1 MRTQRKFFMLLVML
15 FCGMTAAWGAQQVMV
30 TTPVNGQVTI
40 SPENPTAGSTVTIT
54 VKPNQGFC
62 IHKAGIEVVKLI
74 DTGSAQG
81 PRRIGIADPLEI
93 SGDEPTDPTLETS
106 YTFEMPEEP
115 FNVRVTAT
123 FEEAPSYAIHVNE
136 AQNGHVQAD
145 KEEAKKGEIVAL
157 NVLPAPNYVLD
168 EIKVESNGVELE
180 LTPDHTFVMP
190 NTDVYV
196 TATFKPMPLYVTGTF
211 QGWDAAQAPEMTV
224 GEGLVYTYEI
234 GRVDGY
240 VGDDQQQH
248 DGAAF
253 KILTAQSWQQD
264 NYGSK
269 TGQPLTIGQTQ
280 EMAAGNAPNFIIEKN
295 GTYTIT
301 VDWENKTVTLN
312 GIADPDVYNVIIGQ
326 VENGTVSADPTS
338 GIEGKEITLTLEPMN
353 EEYVLSELKVMCGN
367 DEVEVSEDHKFHM
380 PAGDVTVTATFTA
393 KTYAVLFNEMQNGN
407 VTPSGDKTEF
417 AKDEI
422 VALNVLPA
430 PNYVLDEI
438 KVESNGVELE
448 LTPDHTFVM
457 PNTDVYVTA
466 TFKPMPLYVTGT
478 FQGWDAAQAPE
489 MTVGEG
495 LVYTYEIGRVDG
507 YVGDDQQQHDGAA
520 FKILTAQSWQQ
531 DNYGSETGQPL
542 TIGQT
547 QAMVAGNAPNFII
560 EKNGTYTITVDWEN
574 KTVTLNGKTATPLAQ
589 VLAGTDGTEYTIEES
604 LGVVAILDN
613 VAYVTDGTDYIA
625 LNYENNALTA
635 DQVLEG
641 CTVTGTLANVA
652 TAPTLEVSS
661 DVVLG
666 SDEVDTSIK
675 AIDMSESLVEQ
686 VKLSQVVSVSGT
698 WDGNALRAYSTAPQG
713 QSLIVLNPAAGWAK
727 GSGYTCTVA
736 ISLAEAWEDAS
747 NGSPRRVKAGDDLD
761 FQNLRASLISYEV
774 PTGLEK
780 LNIDMESV
788 SNIKYV
794 NLAGQVSDTPFQGVN
809 IVMVKFLD
817 GSTRAVKVIK

>member
-1 MRTQRKFFMLLVML
+1 
-15 FCGMTAAWGAQQVMV
+15 
-30 TTPVNGQVTI
+30 
-40 SPENPTAGSTVTIT
+40 
-54 VKPNQGFC
+54 
-62 IHKAGIEVVKLI
+62 
-74 DTGSAQG
+74 
-81 PRRIGIADPLEI
+81 
-93 SGDEPTDPTLETS
+93 
-106 YTFEMPEEP
+106 
-115 FNVRVTAT
+115 
-123 FEEAPSYAIHVNE
+123 
-136 AQNGHVQAD
+136 
-145 KEEAKKGEIVAL
+145 
-157 NVLPAPNYVLD
+157 
-168 EIKVESNGVELE
+168 
-180 LTPDHTFVMP
+180 
-190 NTDVYV
+190 
-196 TATFKPMPLYVTGTF
+196 
-211 QGWDAAQAPEMTV
+211 
-224 GEGLVYTYEI
+224 
-234 GRVDGY
+234 
-240 VGDDQQQH
+240 
-248 DGAAF
+248 
-253 KILTAQSWQQD
+253 
-264 NYGSK
+264 
-269 TGQPLTIGQTQ
+269 
-280 EMAAGNAPNFIIEKN
+280 
-295 GTYTIT
+295 
-301 VDWENKTVTLN
+301 
-312 GIADPDVYNVIIGQ
+312 
-326 VENGTVSADPTS
+326 
-338 GIEGKEITLTLEPMN
+338 
-353 EEYVLSELKVMCGN
+353 
-367 DEVEVSEDHKFHM
+367 
-380 PAGDVTVTATFTA
+380 
-393 KTYAVLFNEMQNGN
+393 
-407 VTPSGDKTEF
+407 
-417 AKDEI
+417 
-422 VALNVLPA
+422 
-430 PNYVLDEI
+430 
-438 KVESNGVELE
+438 LE